1 LGRIGVNRLF
11 TSPFRGSIVARA
23 RFIEDLVVEQAGH
36 GVDQYVILGA
46 GLDTFARRRP
56 EIASRLRV
64 FEVDQ
69 PGPQAL
75 KRQRWAGSWRFE
87 ASCSW
92 RLPNCTNAPLCRWS
106 RYLLCGSSR
115 RPGQPYKIECFTP
128 FDGSS
133 PFPCHIVDVP
143 KAIGQLRERLPL
155 VLLLFANSQGEVL
168 SRCLVDLR
176 VAVTNEYYCHEAGHV
191 LGRPVQV
198 KSAVDYF
205 KPAGQVAWPL
215 VWVEEFRADLHSYS
229 VAADLLEPR
238 AAAAVFLYNLFARLA
253 GDRVSFQ
260 RQTYGY
266 GPIPFLLLALLV
278 DLGFLRVTAWR
289 GRTRLFAAAV
299 AEDAVVDVMRRCH
312 QHALEA
318 FTEPELSAGNPLDW
332 GINAARYYR
341 ARLAENPLRAAY
353 LELLAGK

>member
-1 LGRIGVNRLF
+1 MYRVQSRTASREGRLRGDWLVRGDGLLSTGAVNSALSRNSWWSGVPVNLACAM
-11 TSPFRGSIVARA
+11 VAR
-23 RFIEDLVVEQAGH
+23 RDGMFHDVPDNL
-36 GVDQYVILGA
+36 
-46 GLDTFARRRP
+46 
-56 EIASRLRV
+56 
-64 FEVDQ
+64 
-69 PGPQAL
+69 
-75 KRQRWAGSWRFE
+75 
-87 ASCSW
+87 
-92 RLPNCTNAPLCRWS
+92 
-106 RYLLCGSSR
+106 
-115 RPGQPYKIECFTP
+115 YKIECFTP

-133 PFPCHIVDVP
+133 PLPCHIVDVP
-143 KAIGQLRERLPL
+143 KAIGQLRDRLP
-155 VLLLFANSQGEVL
+155 LFANSQGEVL
-168 SRCLVDLR
+168 SRCFADLR
-176 VAVTNEYYCHEAGHV
+176 VALANEYYCHEAGHV

-299 AEDAVVDVMRRCH
+299 AE
-312 QHALEA
+312 
-318 FTEPELSAGNPLDW
+318 
-332 GINAARYYR
+332 I
-341 ARLAENPLRAAY
+341 
-353 LELLAGK
+353 